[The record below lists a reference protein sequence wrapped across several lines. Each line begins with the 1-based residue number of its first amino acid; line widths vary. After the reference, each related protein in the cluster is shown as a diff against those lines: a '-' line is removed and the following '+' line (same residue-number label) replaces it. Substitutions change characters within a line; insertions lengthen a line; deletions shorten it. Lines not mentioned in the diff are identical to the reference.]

1 MVDYAT
7 LRSRLWDVNIE
18 YSALVRSNAE
28 GRLERMAQLRA
39 ERKTLMAL
47 LAGETGLRLVS
58 DNPPAPLEL
67 PVAHRQSA

>member
-1 MVDYAT
+1 MVDYAA

-18 YSALVRSNAE
+18 YSALVKSKTE
-28 GRLERMAQLRA
+28 GSLSRMAQLKA

-58 DNPPAPLEL
+58 DNPRAPPEL

>member
-1 MVDYAT
+1 MVDYAA

-18 YSALVRSNAE
+18 YSALLKTKTEVS
-28 GRLERMAQLRA
+28 LSRMAQLKA

-47 LAGETGLRLVS
+47 LGGETELRLVS
-58 DNPPAPLEL
+58 DNPML

>member
-1 MVDYAT
+1 MVDYAA

-18 YSALVRSNAE
+18 YSSLVRSNSE
-28 GRLERMAQLRA
+28 GRLERMAHLKA

-47 LAGETGLRLVS
+47 LAGEAGLRLVIE
-58 DNPPAPLEL
+58 NPGAPPEL

>member
-1 MVDYAT
+1 MVDYAA

-18 YSALVRSNAE
+18 YGALVRSNAE
-28 GRLERMAQLRA
+28 GRLARMAQLKA

-58 DNPPAPLEL
+58 ENPGAPPEL

>member
-1 MVDYAT
+1 MVDYAA

-18 YSALVRSNAE
+18 YSALVRSKGE
-28 GRLERMAQLRA
+28 DRLARMAQLRA

-47 LAGETGLRLVS
+47 LAGEAGLRLVS
-58 DNPPAPLEL
+58 ENQGAPPEL